1 MSRIYDKYKM
11 DGYIDFLCIEKTFF
25 FIVKDE
31 SIEQITGETEE
42 EARQAEQ
49 RRQVTKQTEEEVR
62 QAEKHK
68 QII

>member
-1 MSRIYDKYKM
+1 MHRKNI
-11 DGYIDFLCIEKTFF
+11 LL
-25 FIVKDE
+25 IVKDE

-49 RRQVTKQTEEEVR
+49 RRQVTEQTEEEVR